1 MSQQIEIVAELR
13 KDVGKGASR
22 RLRRADQKIP
32 GIIYG
37 GALEAQSLTINSNA
51 LNKALEKEAFY
62 SQILSVIVDGDPQQA
77 VVRDI
82 QRHPASEK
90 IQHIDF
96 FRISADHYIDVHV
109 PLHFL
114 NEEKCVGVRL
124 SGGSISHNLNEI
136 AVRCLPKDLPEF
148 IEVNVENLDVGDS
161 LHISDLQLPA
171 DVISVELI
179 HGSDHDVTV
188 VSVLAPRGGV
198 SGDAGEGGAS
208 SEG

>member
-22 RLRRADQKIP
+22 RLRRADERVP

-37 GALEAQSLTINSNA
+37 GAREPQPLTVNSNA

-62 SQILSVIVDGDPQQA
+62 SQILNIIVDGDAQQA

-82 QRHPASEK
+82 QRHPVSEK
-90 IQHIDF
+90 VRHIDF
-96 FRISADHYIDVHV
+96 VRVTADQLIDVHV

-124 SGGSISHNLNEI
+124 RGGSITHNMNEI
-136 AVRCLPKDLPEF
+136 TVRCLPRDLPEF
-148 IEVNVENLDVGDS
+148 IEVDMADLDVGNS

-171 DVISVELI
+171 GVQSVELI
-179 HGSDHDVTV
+179 HGAGHDTVV
-188 VSVLAPRGGV
+188 VSVLAPRGGSAGDGD
-198 SGDAGEGGAS
+198 SG

>member
-22 RLRRADQKIP
+22 RLRRADQRVP

-37 GALEAQSLTINSNA
+37 GAREPQPLTLSTNA

-62 SQILSVIVDGDPQQA
+62 SQILSVIVDGEAQPA

-82 QRHPASEK
+82 QRHPVSEK
-90 IQHIDF
+90 VRHIDF
-96 FRISADHYIDVHV
+96 VRVQADQPIDVHV

-114 NEEKCVGVRL
+114 NEDRCIGVRQG
-124 SGGSISHNLNEI
+124 SGTITHNMNELT
-136 AVRCLPKDLPEF
+136 VRCLPKDLPEF
-148 IEVNVENLDVGDS
+148 IEVDVAGLDVGHS
-161 LHISDLQLPA
+161 LHISDLALPA
-171 DVISVELI
+171 GVQSVDLI
-179 HGSDHDVTV
+179 HGEDHDATV
-188 VSVLAPRGGV
+188 VSVLAPRGGA
-198 SGDAGEGGAS
+198 SATEEES